1 MMGDKSSNRL
11 LLAALFITGFATHA
25 RLIISSLL
33 LIEIGETFGYP
44 VGLAGQITSA
54 ASLVQLSFALIMGVL
69 VLRYRPRTL
78 LLTGMGFYAASA
90 IACFLAPSFATM
102 LVAYALGGVAAA
114 MTFPMLGTIIG
125 EALPPEE
132 RPKALGLI
140 TAGQPISF
148 IIGTPIVNYIAG
160 QTGWRMAFLAYML
173 PLVLV
178 SFAVTYIGVPKI
190 GGTRR
195 DESRGN
201 FEGFRGVLSRRTALS
216 CLAATALFQASMWTT
231 FNFSISFFRESYL
244 LSTGWASLLLSAMA
258 LFSSVGSLT
267 TGAVVKRLGRR
278 RTTTLFAL
286 LLGAMGIA
294 IYNSGMLAISIITV
308 LPFAYLAG
316 AGYVAG
322 DSLTLEQVP
331 EYRGTLMSLNTVA
344 RSTGATVG
352 TMLGGALILLSGY
365 GAFGLVMG
373 VLGLASAFIY
383 WSFTREPQ

>member
-1 MMGDKSSNRL
+1 MMGERSSNRL

-33 LIEIGETFGYP
+33 LIEIGETFGQP
-44 VGLAGQITSA
+44 VGLVGQITSA
-54 ASLVQLSFALIMGVL
+54 ASSVQLVSALVMGVL

-78 LLTGMGFYAASA
+78 LLSGMGFYAASA
-90 IACFLAPSFATM
+90 VACFIAPSFATM
-102 LVAYALGGVAAA
+102 MVAYSLGGVAAA
-114 MTFPMLGTIIG
+114 MAFPMLGTIIG
-125 EALPPEE
+125 EALPPKE

-148 IIGTPIVNYIAG
+148 IVGTPLVNYIGG
-160 QTGWRMAFLAYML
+160 QSGWRMAFLAYML

-178 SFAVTYIGVPKI
+178 SFAMSYIGVPRI
-190 GGTRR
+190 GDPPR

-201 FEGFRGVLSRRTALS
+201 FEGFRGVLSQRTALA
-216 CLAATALFQASMWTT
+216 CLAATALFQAAMWTT

-258 LFSSVGSLT
+258 LFSTAGNLT
-267 TGAVVKRLGRR
+267 TGAVIKRLGRR
-278 RTTTLFAL
+278 RTTTVFAL
-286 LLGAMGIA
+286 LLGALGIA
-294 IYNSGMLAISIITV
+294 IYNSGMLALSILTV

-316 AGYVAG
+316 AGYVSG

-331 EYRGTLMSLNTVA
+331 EYRGTLMSLNAAA
-344 RSTGATVG
+344 RSSGATVG
-352 TMLGGALILLSGY
+352 TMLGGALILVSGY
-365 GAFGLVMG
+365 GAFGMVMG

-383 WSFTREPQ
+383 WSFTWEPQ

>member
-1 MMGDKSSNRL
+1 MGERSSNRL
-11 LLAALFITGFATHA
+11 LMAALFITGFATHA

-33 LIEIGETFGYP
+33 LIEIGETFGQP

-54 ASLVQLSFALIMGVL
+54 ASLVQLGFALVMGVL
-69 VLRYRPRTL
+69 ALRYRPRTL
-78 LLTGMGFYAASA
+78 LLAGMGFYAASA
-90 IACFLAPSFATM
+90 VACYVAPSFATM

-148 IIGTPIVNYIAG
+148 IVGTPIVNYIAG

-190 GGTRR
+190 VGTRR
-195 DESRGN
+195 DESQGY
-201 FEGFRGVLSRRTALS
+201 FEGFRGVLSRRAALA

-244 LSTGWASLLLSAMA
+244 ISTVWASLLLSAMA

-267 TGAVVKRLGRR
+267 IGAVVKRLGRSR
-278 RTTTLFAL
+278 ATTIFAL

-294 IYNSGMLAISIITV
+294 IYNSGMLSLSVISV

-331 EYRGTLMSLNTVA
+331 EYRGTLMSLNAAA

-352 TMLGGALILLSGY
+352 TMLGGALMLLYGY

-383 WSFTREPQ
+383 WSFTREPE